1 MPSADEAK
9 KQNVAKMGEPLGNQ
23 YSALW
28 QEVAQLYIN
37 WAEFVE
43 LFGTKPQRIELLNR
57 AAPAF
62 FRMIQ
67 DRLWETTVMHLA
79 RLTDPSKSMG
89 QKDKQNLTIQNLL
102 GLIAD
107 AKTKSE
113 VATLIEVALKETEFC
128 RDWRNRYIAHRD
140 LNLALDQPTAPLA
153 EASRKQVNIALKAIA
168 DVMNAVQLCYLGGET
183 RFDLAPRHNGA
194 VTLLYL
200 MDDGLKAKDAR
211 EQKILK
217 GEFTE
222 ADFAPKDL

>member
-1 MPSADEAK
+1 MPTADEAK

-43 LFGTKPQRIELLNR
+43 LYGTKPQRIELLNR

-79 RLTDPSKSMG
+79 RLTDPPTSMD
-89 QKDKQNLTIQNLL
+89 QKDKQNLTIKNLP

-113 VATLIEVALKETEFC
+113 VATLIAVALKET
-128 RDWRNRYIAHRD
+128 NSAVIGVIVTSLIAISISHSISRQ
-140 LNLALDQPTAPLA
+140 LLSPTQA
-153 EASRKQVNIALKAIA
+153 ESR
-168 DVMNAVQLCYLGGET
+168 
-183 RFDLAPRHNGA
+183 
-194 VTLLYL
+194 
-200 MDDGLKAKDAR
+200 
-211 EQKILK
+211 
-217 GEFTE
+217 
-222 ADFAPKDL
+222 